1 MSGID
6 GNLEHLEREVKLDV
20 WLGFAFPDLDDLG
33 DLSELGGGVEV
44 GPPVTRRLRATYY
57 DTADLRL
64 VRSGITVRHRLG
76 DGTGWTVKL
85 PADGN
90 GDGAVV
96 RAERTFKGKAGA
108 VPSAVDDV
116 VVAWR
121 RGAPLAVVARFDTER
136 RVRVVTGPGGAV
148 LAEVV
153 DDEVSVYEGDHLAMR
168 FREIEVEQGSADGS
182 SAVAA
187 LVDRLVGAGAGRS
200 THPSK
205 LARALGPRASAPGDL
220 DVAPLGERPSAG
232 DVLRAGLARSA
243 TLVVAHDAGVRAGV
257 DVEAVHQAR
266 VGTRRLRS
274 DLQAFGPLLLPAW
287 AADLRRELSW
297 LADALGDVRDAD
309 VLLARLDRRVESL
322 DAGERG
328 AGGLLVE
335 RLRAERADAVARLA
349 AVLDDE
355 RYVALLDRLIDAV
368 HDPAVTKEAC
378 RPAAKV
384 LGRLAAEP
392 WHRLRSAVADLG
404 DDPTDDELHRVRIRA
419 KRVRYAAEL
428 ASLSAGKGA
437 RRFAKAVAALQDVLG
452 GRNDAIVTEEWLRR
466 AAAEVPPAPAA
477 LALRLAEVERASV
490 EAADLDWAESWQA
503 VTAKGL
509 RSWMRS

>member
-6 GNLEHLEREVKLDV
+6 DHVEREVKLDV
-20 WLGFAFPDLDDLG
+20 WLGFAFPDLDDL
-33 DLSELGGGVEV
+33 DDGVEV
-44 GPPVTRRLRATYY
+44 GSPVTRRLRATYY

-85 PADGN
+85 PVDGDEHR
-90 GDGAVV
+90 DGAVV
-96 RAERTFKGKAGA
+96 REERGFKGKAGD
-108 VPSAVDDV
+108 VPDEVGDLV
-116 VVAWR
+116 LAWR
-121 RGAPLAVVARFDTER
+121 RGAPLEIVARFDTER
-136 RVRVVTGPGGAV
+136 RARVVTGPGGAV

-153 DDEVSVYEGDHLAMR
+153 DDEVSAYDGDHLAMR
-168 FREIEVEQGSADGS
+168 FRELEVEQGSGDGS
-182 SAVAA
+182 SVVAA
-187 LVDRLVGAGAGRS
+187 LVDRLIGAGAGRS

-205 LARALGPRASAPGDL
+205 LARVLGPRAGAPGDL
-220 DVAPLGERPSAG
+220 DVGPLGERPTAG

-243 TLVVAHDAGVRAGV
+243 ALVVAHDAGVRAGV

-309 VLLARLDRRVESL
+309 VLLARLDRRVAAL

-328 AGGLLVE
+328 AGALLVE
-335 RLRAERADAVARLA
+335 RLRADRVDAGARLA

-355 RYVALLDRLIDAV
+355 RYVVLLDRLVDAV
-368 HDPAVTKEAC
+368 HHPAVTKEAR

-384 LGRLAAEP
+384 LGTLAAEP
-392 WHRLRSAVADLG
+392 WHRLRAAVDDLG
-404 DDPTDDELHRVRIRA
+404 ADPTDDELHRVRIRA
-419 KRVRYAAEL
+419 KRARYAAEL

-452 GRNDAIVTEEWLRR
+452 ARNDAIVTEEWLRH
-466 AAAEVPPAPAA
+466 AAGEVPPAPAA
-477 LALRLAEVERASV
+477 VALRLAEVERAAAS
-490 EAADLDWAESWQA
+490 EADRGWAESWQA